1 MRRSHSRERVRWC
14 FGLGVR
20 PGTGQVLAALR
31 LGALFAEGGAL
42 LGSRLQRLGLSILID
57 RLRRQSRLR
66 RRRLRRGTRA
76 RWRRRRELWRRL
88 LVSGRRRRARRFL
101 SDHLAALQR
110 ARELVAQ
117 AFAQHP
123 LRATGGRDGAFL
135 ARVAAQQIDE
145 PSAVSR
151 VEPVPGA
158 AELEGD
164 LAIRLL
170 LLRAHA
176 PPQSVAHELHLPK
189 PESD

>member
-1 MRRSHSRERVRWC
+1 LRDYV
-14 FGLGVR
+14 
-20 PGTGQVLAALR
+20 AAP
-31 LGALFAEGGAL
+31 
-42 LGSRLQRLGLSILID
+42 
-57 RLRRQSRLR
+57 
-66 RRRLRRGTRA
+66 
-76 RWRRRRELWRRL
+76 
-88 LVSGRRRRARRFL
+88 
-101 SDHLAALQR
+101 QR

-117 AFAQHP
+117 ALAEHP
-123 LRATGGRDGAFL
+123 LRASGRRDGAFL

-164 LAIRLL
+164 LSIRLL

-176 PPQSVAHELHLPK
+176 PPQSMARELHLPK